1 MKTSWQMIVIL
12 MVGYFVFLFGQVSA
26 DPQSSVPAN
35 ARCKVI
41 VPSAWGEFVGASN
54 YGLAFKD
61 DQGSIRIMNQMP
73 CGLEGRP
80 NVSLE
85 IARH

>member
-12 MVGYFVFLFGQVSA
+12 IVGYFVFLFGQVSA
-26 DPQSSVPAN
+26 DPQSAVSTN
-35 ARCKVI
+35 AHCKVI
-41 VPSAWGEFVGASN
+41 VPSNWGEFIGAST

-61 DQGSIRIMNQMP
+61 DQGIIRMMNQMP

-85 IARH
+85 IARQ